1 MFWKMCIPEALC
13 RAVTQDANLEFPHRG
28 DEANGQLPKEVLQS
42 AVKVVERA
50 AAAVLLGSA
59 DDTGITDSTGG
70 ADISSS
76 KDLRMK
82 VGDVTF

>member
-1 MFWKMCIPEALC
+1 MTATTHSDRGFGCHNK
-13 RAVTQDANLEFPHRG
+13 RHNNLEFPHRG

-59 DDTGITDSTGG
+59 DGTGSTDTTCG
-70 ADISSS
+70 ADIISS

-82 VGDVTF
+82 VGDVAF